1 MHMITQRKKT
11 LSPPKAAAPAKKERG
26 LVFPKEVYDDAT
38 GKRSTTVAGAK
49 IIAAALRNANELELA
64 DAAERAGKKWRF
76 AYLKHYTKMV
86 YASCKSADK
95 ALKIAAGGAE
105 WMHNNFGF
113 VDAEG
118 TETTFAECVRCL

>member
-1 MHMITQRKKT
+1 M
-11 LSPPKAAAPAKKERG
+11 
-26 LVFPKEVYDDAT
+26 FPKEVYDAAT

-49 IIAAALRNANELELA
+49 IIAAALRNAGESELA

-76 AYLKHYTKMV
+76 AYLKHFTKMV

-95 ALKIAAGGAE
+95 ALKIAAGGSE

-113 VDAEG
+113 VDADG
-118 TETTFAECVRCL
+118 NETMFSEYVDPPRWFTSLFRYL